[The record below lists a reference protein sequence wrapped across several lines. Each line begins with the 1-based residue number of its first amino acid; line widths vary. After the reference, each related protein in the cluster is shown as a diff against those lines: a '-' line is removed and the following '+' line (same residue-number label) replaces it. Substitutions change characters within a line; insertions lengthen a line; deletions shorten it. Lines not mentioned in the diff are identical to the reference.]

1 MCPQSVFTREC
12 ILALVAFVWFFST
25 VRFQMC
31 PQNVCPRGA
40 IVALVHFQFNLRAHL
55 KTHGGEKSNKCH
67 QCNYGSSWA
76 DVLRTHLKTHS
87 GEKSN
92 NHCILWPLINHMVW
106 HNGIFLNFLEH
117 LKIHGSIWDFTGASV
132 ILLERLRASV
142 GFRNFDGASEI
153 FRSVCGISGTKKM
166 PPWKNAP
173 FSLHIQDRGEQDAF
187 KDSFKGI

>member
-1 MCPQSVFTREC
+1 
-12 ILALVAFVWFFST
+12 
-25 VRFQMC
+25 MC

-40 IVALVHFQFNLRAHL
+40 IVALVAFVWLFSTMRFQMCPQIEL
-55 KTHGGEKSNKCH
+55 KMH

-92 NHCILWPLINHMVW
+92 CILWPLINHMVW
-106 HNGIFLNFLEH
+106 QNGIFLNVLEH

-153 FRSVCGISGTKKM
+153 FRSVCGIYGTKKM

-173 FSLHIQDRGEQDAF
+173 FSLHIQDRGAQPNIPFLFPTKTQHHAVTF
-187 KDSFKGI
+187 YGTVY

>member
-1 MCPQSVFTREC
+1 
-12 ILALVAFVWFFST
+12 
-25 VRFQMC
+25 MC

-67 QCNYGSSWA
+67 QCNYGLGRRFEDTFENAQWRKVKQPLYIMTSHQPYGLTQWN
-76 DVLRTHLKTHS
+76 LFEFS
-87 GEKSN
+87 GASENSR
-92 NHCILWPLINHMVW
+92 
-106 HNGIFLNFLEH
+106 EH
-117 LKIHGSIWDFTGASV
+117 LRFYWSIWDFTGASV

-173 FSLHIQDRGEQDAF
+173 FSLHIQDRGEGTGFLCEEWKMDWELWPVF
-187 KDSFKGI
+187 TS

>member
-1 MCPQSVFTREC
+1 MESIPWVRCASGNVLWFLCISSTFQMCPQSVFTREC

-40 IVALVHFQFNLRAHL
+40 IVALVHFQFN
-55 KTHGGEKSNKCH
+55 
-67 QCNYGSSWA
+67 
-76 DVLRTHLKTHS
+76 LRTHLKTHS

-117 LKIHGSIWDFTGASV
+117 LKIHGSIWDFTGASE
-132 ILLERLRASV
+132 ILLERLWFYWSVWEPAWVLEILMEHLRFFGASV
-142 GFRNFDGASEI
+142 ESMVPKKCLLEKTLP
-153 FRSVCGISGTKKM
+153 SVCTYRIGVQC
-166 PPWKNAP
+166 
-173 FSLHIQDRGEQDAF
+173 LR
-187 KDSFKGI
+187 